1 MDFRWKDRSW
11 KFYRNKMVHTTKDS
25 VANMATIAGTGAM
38 MIGWNE
44 ILTMVLIGTGILL
57 NVIRII
63 EIRKRNQENS

>member
-1 MDFRWKDRSW
+1 
-11 KFYRNKMVHTTKDS
+11 MVHTTKDS